1 MADYLLGKLR
11 EDIEKVRQLH
21 HRFFLFQLK
30 EEIRRRKYLKQ
41 LNK

>member
-1 MADYLLGKLR
+1 MADNLLEKLR

-21 HRFFLFQLK
+21 HRLFLFQLK

-41 LNK
+41 